1 MNVAS
6 QCGFTPQYESL
17 EKLWRT
23 YQPRGLSVL
32 GCPCDQF
39 GQQEP
44 GSNIEIATFCTER
57 YDISFPMSA
66 KLRVNGDDAH
76 PLWRW
81 MQQEKTGLLGVA
93 SIKWNFTKFLIGRGG
108 QVMERFA
115 PTTSPETIVPAIERA
130 LGSVAAAATV
140 SVMPPTR

>member
-115 PTTSPETIVPAIERA
+115 PTTSPESIAPAIERA

>member
-108 QVMERFA
+108 QLMERFA